1 MFFLVNFFEN
11 WFCDDVCREMNIILI
26 YFEFCFVMERIDME
40 DCMIDMIF
48 DYIYF
53 LYWCMSKDIFGS
65 EE

>member
-53 LYWCMSKDIFGS
+53 LY
-65 EE
+65 